1 MRYIVIFLFGLFAIT
16 TTAAAQSQDGI
27 FRDYAAYS
35 EFVDQ
40 HVKQRNFISLILGLG
55 GRDEFTDEQLDITQ
69 REMVNVWR
77 SNFDEMTF
85 FRQED
90 LGGGISQEGRMYWTG
105 KSYAYYYALLHQRE
119 DELVVINFTINSLI
133 KPIMERF

>member
-1 MRYIVIFLFGLFAIT
+1 LAT
-16 TTAAAQSQDGI
+16 SASAQNQDGV

-40 HVKQRNFISLILGLG
+40 KVMQRDFSALILGLG
-55 GRDEFTDEQLDITQ
+55 GRDEFTDEQLASTEQ
-69 REMVNVWR
+69 KMLNVWR
-77 SNFDEMTF
+77 RNFDEMTF

-105 KSYAYYYALLHQRE
+105 KSYAFYYAMLHQRE
-119 DELVVINFTINSLI
+119 DALVVISFLINSI
-133 KPIMERF
+133 SKPIMDRF